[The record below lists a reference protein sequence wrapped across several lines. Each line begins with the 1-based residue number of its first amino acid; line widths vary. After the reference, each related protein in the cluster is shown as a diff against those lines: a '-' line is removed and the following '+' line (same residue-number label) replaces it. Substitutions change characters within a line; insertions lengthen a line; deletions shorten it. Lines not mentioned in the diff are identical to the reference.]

1 MVKILLDRGRSS
13 QISTVFQ
20 KFSHLISTVFHLFLV
35 GFSLF
40 FISSILTDL
49 SNIHWSSNSPDPINH
64 SGWLWVEILTTQF
77 GQVDSELGTN
87 PTRTNSWTG
96 LSISTCGVW
105 GVRAEIQVYKK
116 ELHTYIHLS
125 QSRISTFYISA
136 FRKN

>member
-1 MVKILLDRGRSS
+1 MVKILLDRARSS

-20 KFSHLISTVFHLFLV
+20 NFSHLISTVFHLFLV

-64 SGWLWVEILTTQF
+64 SGRLWVEILTTQF